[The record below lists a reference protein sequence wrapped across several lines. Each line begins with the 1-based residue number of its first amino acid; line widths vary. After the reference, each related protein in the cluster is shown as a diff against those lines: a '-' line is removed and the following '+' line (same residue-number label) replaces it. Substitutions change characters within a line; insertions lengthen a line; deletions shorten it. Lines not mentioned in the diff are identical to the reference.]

1 MSKALYRQYRPKK
14 LTEVVGQEHIT
25 DILAKAIKQ
34 NSLSHAYLLTGPRG
48 VGKTSI
54 ARIMAHEINK
64 LPYQDEGS
72 GHLDIIEIDA
82 ASNNGVEDI
91 RDLREK
97 AKIAPVSAPK
107 KIYIIDEVHMLSKAA
122 FNALLKS
129 LEEPPAHVIFILA
142 TTSAEKL
149 PITILSRVQRFNFR
163 LIKPSAVVNHLK
175 KIAKQEKI
183 KISEEALQLI
193 AQRGEGS
200 FRDSINLLDQ
210 LSNLT
215 STSQPDKTISAEDIE
230 NVLGLAPQKIIQE
243 IIDALDQHDP
253 AKIIEILNNSNE
265 QGLPVNLL
273 IKQLTESIYQL
284 IPERFDL
291 LDIVN
296 ELINID
302 LKNNP
307 EIKLLYIL
315 CKNALPKTPSKTAAL
330 KVSTETISVPIAK
343 KTYKTIKS
351 DKTRTVLVKQ
361 VDFNADKLIDYARQN
376 HVAIYS
382 VLAKCHYRQT
392 EDTLFIYT
400 GNQFYKKKLD
410 DSKYRPIINQCLEA
424 TGGQNLNIN
433 TVPTAPPPKS
443 SQIATVVAIMGGGEE
458 VPLESL

>member
-1 MSKALYRQYRPKK
+1 MSRAFYRQYRPKK

-25 DILAKAIKQ
+25 NILLKAINQ

-48 VGKTSI
+48 VGKTSV

-64 LPYQDEGS
+64 LPYQDEGPS
-72 GHLDIIEIDA
+72 HLDIIEIDA
-82 ASNNGVEDI
+82 ASNNGIEDI

-97 AKIAPVSAPK
+97 VKIAPVSASK

-122 FNALLKS
+122 FNALLKT

-163 LIKPSAVVNHLK
+163 LINSTAIVKHLQ

-183 KISEEALQLI
+183 KISDDALQLI

-210 LSNLT
+210 LSNLNN
-215 STSQPDKTISAEDIE
+215 SDDNKTISAEDIE
-230 NVLGLAPQKIIQE
+230 TILGLAPQKIIWE
-243 IIDALDQHDP
+243 ILEALDQRDP
-253 AKIIEILNNSNE
+253 QKIIRILHDSTE
-265 QGLPVNLL
+265 QGLPINLL
-273 IKQLTESIYQL
+273 IKQLIESIYQL
-284 IPERFDL
+284 IPEKLEL
-291 LDIVN
+291 LEIVN

-307 EIKLLYIL
+307 DIKLLYVL
-315 CKNALPKTPSKTAAL
+315 CKNALPKTPSKTSAL
-330 KVSTETISVPIAK
+330 TVSTKTISVPIAESPSSTVVQK
-343 KTYKTIKS
+343 KSTNNTDGDQI
-351 DKTRTVLVKQ
+351 
-361 VDFNADKLIDYARQN
+361 DFNADKLIDYARQN
-376 HVAIYS
+376 HVAVYS

-410 DSKYRPIINQCLEA
+410 DSKYRPIIDECLKA
-424 TGGQNLNIN
+424 TGGQDLNIN
-433 TVPTAPPPKS
+433 TIPTTPPPKS